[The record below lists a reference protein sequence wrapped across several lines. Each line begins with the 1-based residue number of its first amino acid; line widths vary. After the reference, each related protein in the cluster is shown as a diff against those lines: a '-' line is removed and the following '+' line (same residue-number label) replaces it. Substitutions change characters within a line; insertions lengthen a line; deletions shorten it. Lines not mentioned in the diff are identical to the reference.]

1 VPTPPLPISA
11 TLVSGILR
19 TRGVEVS
26 SKRLLAALHSGA
38 IPGRREQWRWRLTP
52 EDVDAAENYFREI
65 AAIGATKG
73 GAAAIRQAKVRQRL
87 SNAQL
92 AAADR

>member
-11 TLVSGILR
+11 TLVPGILR

-26 SKRLLAALHSGA
+26 SKRLLAALG
-38 IPGRREQWRWRLTP
+38 G
-52 EDVDAAENYFREI
+52 
-65 AAIGATKG
+65 TKG
-73 GAAAIRQAKVRQRL
+73 GAAAVQQAKARRRL

-92 AAADR
+92 AANS